1 MLEKNCAE
9 ITARQDKLDALIPER
24 AGVLQS
30 LGMKLK
36 AMEGN
41 PHLAKQYAALEKQK
55 DALVAEVRALR
66 REHSENTALLQGLT
80 ERLERLK
87 RGIQDDPR
95 AHIHY
100 LAEPVRTA
108 RMRFDRAAE
117 TWAAVSLSLLL
128 FGIVGLMLFTP
139 QFLVAGLA
147 VITLLF
153 IVIESILRGAF
164 VHTVA
169 VITTL
174 LAMVSAVI
182 LVFHFWYWILIAL
195 LLVTAIFLMAQRL
208 RELE

>member
-1 MLEKNCAE
+1 
-9 ITARQDKLDALIPER
+9 
-24 AGVLQS
+24 
-30 LGMKLK
+30 
-36 AMEGN
+36 
-41 PHLAKQYAALEKQK
+41 
-55 DALVAEVRALR
+55 
-66 REHSENTALLQGLT
+66 
-80 ERLERLK
+80 
-87 RGIQDDPR
+87 
-95 AHIHY
+95 
-100 LAEPVRTA
+100 
-108 RMRFDRAAE
+108 MRFDRAAE

-139 QFLVAGLA
+139 QFLAAGLA

-153 IVIESILRGAF
+153 IVIESVLRGAF

-182 LVFHFWYWILIAL
+182 LVLHFWYWILIAL